1 MEIEF
6 VSPESEIDPEDDNV
20 DVHIRLNDGRVY
32 SILVATPRNI
42 YKCMENESVDYFFGV
57 PPVFV
62 QRLTRDNVE
71 RAVRALISD
80 RDAMN
85 VYATLS
91 QEP

>member
-20 DVHIRLNDGRVY
+20 DVHIRLNDGNVY

-80 RDAMN
+80 RAAMN

-91 QEP
+91 REP